1 MKIKKII
8 IAVLLS
14 SMMLTFSACGKS
26 IPEGMSEE
34 VYDYGVKAL
43 DIMDKYND
51 MEISVDDA
59 DSRLKAIYDKIDNMD
74 LNDKPKS
81 GEVWS
86 EDEQANMIKSSI
98 VSYNHTL
105 YCIKYEK
112 DNNSSDIYETADK
125 LRETLGM
132 EK

>member
-14 SMMLTFSACGKS
+14 SMMLTFSACGNS

-43 DIMDKYND
+43 NVMDKYND
-51 MEISVDDA
+51 MEISKDDA
-59 DSRLKAIYDKIDNMD
+59 DSRLDAIYDKLDSLD
-74 LNDKPKS
+74 S
-81 GEVWS
+81 GDTSVDVLS
-86 EDEQANMIKSSI
+86 ISSSI
-98 VSYNHTL
+98 LTFQAAL
-105 YCIKYEK
+105 TIGK
-112 DNNSSDIYETADK
+112 NSSKDTYEVADE